1 MKINTLLDVFKR
13 KNNSNQISLE
23 YVIVC
28 QGSGQPI
35 YAKCFGNICGMLGK
49 KDALLT
55 AFLSALSTMP
65 SIFAESD
72 TKVQS
77 LSIGSLKLLF
87 CYTKS
92 EYIICLAF
100 LERDLNTDSMEVIN
114 NLFMDISILL
124 EKDFQETPWER
135 LNDPKV
141 QTFEKELLE
150 KVVHPWFHFILP
162 SSANKHEENCPICMP
177 MILRSC
183 PD

>member
-13 KNNSNQISLE
+13 KKKSNQISLE

-28 QGSGQPI
+28 QESGQPI

-55 AFLSALSTMP
+55 AFLSALTTMP

-77 LSIGSLKLLF
+77 MSIGSLKLMF
-87 CYTKS
+87 YYTKS
-92 EYIICLAF
+92 DNIICLAF
-100 LERDLNTDSMEVIN
+100 QERDINTDTMEVIN
-114 NLFMDISILL
+114 NLFIDISILL

-141 QTFEKELLE
+141 QAFEKELLE
-150 KVVHPWFHFILP
+150 KVVHPWFHYILP

-183 PD
+183 SD